1 MEKAVKAVAKVDFT
15 PNVLVTI
22 MGTFSELG
30 ANIDFKKDNY
40 RVNAKS
46 ILGLLSI
53 SVLKGSEFEIFIEGN
68 SGEIEIALEVFKAL
82 SDYFTVVEE

>member
-1 MEKAVKAVAKVDFT
+1 MEKTLQAVAKVDFT
-15 PNVLVTI
+15 PSVLVTI

-30 ANIDFKKDNY
+30 ATIDFQKSNY

-53 SVLKGSEFEIFIEGN
+53 SILEGESFEIFIKGN
-68 SGEIEIALEVFKAL
+68 SGEIEIAIEVLKAL
-82 SDYFTVVEE
+82 NGYFSLKVE

>member
-1 MEKAVKAVAKVDFT
+1 MEKTFKAVAKTDFK
-15 PNVLVTI
+15 PNILVTF

-30 ANIDFKKDNY
+30 ATIDFKKSNY

-53 SVLKGSEFEIFIEGN
+53 SVLEGETFEILVEGN
-68 SGEIEIALEVFKAL
+68 SGEIEIATEVLKAL
-82 SDYFTVVEE
+82 GDYFTILE

>member
-1 MEKAVKAVAKVDFT
+1 MEKSFKAIAKTDFK
-15 PNVLVTI
+15 PNILVTI

-30 ANIDFKKDNY
+30 ATIDFKKSNY

-53 SVLKGSEFEIFIEGN
+53 SVLEGEEFEILVNGN
-68 SGEIEIALEVFKAL
+68 DGEIEIAYEVLKAL
-82 SDYFTVVEE
+82 SDYFTISE